1 MQKLQLQQMIDC
13 VSLTSVRLLR
23 DQRDF
28 ILQPEDVL
36 AHGTLESHLRPVHV
50 HYNPCHVL
58 PALPVVALAIIRITH
73 LPCQCD

>member
-1 MQKLQLQQMIDC
+1 MQKLQPQQMIGC

-36 AHGTLESHLRPVHV
+36 AHGTLESHLRPVHA
-50 HYNPCHVL
+50 HYNPCHV
-58 PALPVVALAIIRITH
+58 LPVVALAIIRITH

>member
-50 HYNPCHVL
+50 HYNPC
-58 PALPVVALAIIRITH
+58 PVVALAIIRITH
-73 LPCQCD
+73 IPCQCD